1 MKLGLQVQL
10 ETEYRIWGFQKRV
23 SVLRSRLN
31 LYFLRPLVQYFALHI
46 SQHLAVGVVSALGCP
61 SPFIFQNL
69 HAPQSVHTSTK
80 LILLFM

>member
-10 ETEYRIWGFQKRV
+10 ETENIGSGVFQKRV

-46 SQHLAVGVVSALGCP
+46 SHHLAVGVVSALGCP
-61 SPFIFQNL
+61 APVLFQNL
-69 HAPQSVHTSTK
+69 HAHTKTK
-80 LILLFM
+80 LFCCSCEI